1 MESARNVWSLSGM
14 TPAAIA
20 GEGVQPGL
28 TPPTDA
34 DLVLAFKAGEV
45 RAFDVLFMR
54 YHRPIFGY
62 IYRSVGAAPLAE
74 ELAQDVFLKVFQH
87 LRRTGENVTFRAWT
101 YRIATTTCIDAHR
114 AATRRPALVD
124 DAEALISAPGG
135 LDPLA
140 RQLEGERRR
149 EVRSALDAL
158 PAHYRQAL
166 ILRQLQGLAYVE
178 VGEAL
183 GISTE
188 AVTSLLHRARLAFRA
203 AYTQQQKGKD

>member
-1 MESARNVWSLSGM
+1 MWSLLAM
-14 TPAAIA
+14 AVAVQACDA
-20 GEGVQPGL
+20 GRPSPVV
-28 TPPTDA
+28 PTDA
-34 DLVLAFKAGEV
+34 DLVNTFKAGEV
-45 RAFDVLFMR
+45 RAFDALFTR
-54 YHRPIFGY
+54 YRRPIFGY

-74 ELAQDVFLKVFQH
+74 ELTQDVFLKVFQH
-87 LRRTGENVTFRAWT
+87 LRRTDENVSFRAWM

-114 AATRRPALVD
+114 AASRRPALVD
-124 DAEALISAPGG
+124 DAEALTSAPGG
-135 LDPLA
+135 LDPVA

-158 PAHYRQAL
+158 PVHYRQAL

-178 VGEAL
+178 VAEAL